1 MDLSII
7 IPSFNTKDLLD
18 QCLASIERSLKG
30 VSLTYEIIVV
40 DNASTDGSIQLL
52 NTKYK
57 RVIKILNDKNIGYGK
72 ANNLGIQKAKG
83 KFLLLLNSD
92 IEVLDSAIPKLYAFG
107 LDKPK
112 AFVGG
117 KLLNRDKTPQASC
130 GPFYT
135 LPVIAVMLFLK
146 GDAFGITRSSPN
158 QTTYTD
164 WVSGACLFASKQAFV
179 DVGLFDESIF
189 MYMEEIDLLY
199 RARKKGY
206 GTFFY
211 PDAEFI
217 HVGAA
222 SSGSKKQPVLN
233 IYRGL
238 LYFYRKHRSI
248 IEQVLLRVF
257 LWKKAMLGIIVG
269 KLTGNKY
276 LLSTYE
282 EAIHLV

>member
-1 MDLSII
+1 MDLTII

-18 QCLASIERSLKG
+18 QCLSSIDTSLKG
-30 VSLTYEIIVV
+30 SALTYEVIVV

-83 KFLLLLNSD
+83 NHILLLNSD
-92 IEVLDSAIPKLYAFG
+92 IEVLDNAIGKLYEFG
-107 LDKPK
+107 ADKPK
-112 AFVGG
+112 AFIGG
-117 KLLNRDKTPQASC
+117 KLLNTDKTPQSSC

-135 LPVIAVMLFLK
+135 LPVVAIMLFLK
-146 GDAFGITRSSPN
+146 GDTLGITRSSPDRI
-158 QTTYTD
+158 TYTD
-164 WVSGACLFASKQAFV
+164 WVSGACLFAAKSAFL

-211 PDAEFI
+211 PDARFI

-238 LYFYRKHRSI
+238 LYFYTKHRTI
-248 IEQVLLRVF
+248 IEKQVLQCLLWVKAVISVIIGRV
-257 LWKKAMLGIIVG
+257 
-269 KLTGNKY
+269 TGNTY
-276 LLSTYE
+276 LVSTYE
-282 EAIHLV
+282 EATRLV